1 VLQAAQRRRPVPVRL
16 TTADRGSMAV
26 EFALLA
32 PAFIVLMLLLV
43 LGGRVVEAQG
53 QVDGAARDAA
63 RAASVQNDGVNVA
76 AAIQN
81 AADGD
86 LYSAGHTVCLQRPT
100 GTWTGGA
107 GTVSVAI
114 SCRIDVSFFPGLGSL
129 TMTGHAVAP
138 LDTYVE
144 RNW

>member
-1 VLQAAQRRRPVPVRL
+1 VRL

-43 LGGRVVEAQG
+43 LGGRVIEAQG

-63 RAASVQNDGVNVA
+63 RAASVQDDGSNVA

-86 LYSAGHTVCLQRPT
+86 LYTTGNTVCLQRPT

-107 GTVSVAI
+107 GSVSVTI
-114 SCRIDVSFFPGLGSL
+114 QCRISVSFFPGLGSL